1 MTEALKTS
9 KYRYLSDPPVLSK
22 PFFITVDEDRCI
34 GCGVCIMQCPCQT
47 IEMVKRAEPSAKQDP
62 SCRFACP
69 AGVDIRG
76 YLGVLRDG
84 GSMEDAWRLLTRD
97 NPFPA
102 ITGRVCPHPCESS
115 CNRGCLDEA
124 VNINCIERS
133 VGDYGVEH
141 GLCFEGPKNR
151 KEEKIA
157 VVGAGPSGLSCA
169 YHLAMMGFRVSVF
182 EAADKPGGMLSHAI
196 PRYRL
201 PREVIEAE
209 MKRVTDLAAEVRY
222 GTVIGSD
229 VTLEELAQEFKAVY
243 VAVGARK
250 SAALRIKGEQA
261 SNVIAGL
268 DFLRHF
274 SEKTIPALGKK
285 VVVVGGGNTAVDAAR
300 AARRLGCEVTM
311 LYRRTSSEM
320 PAYAAETGEA
330 LREGVRIEY
339 LCAPVKLVLDGSNRA
354 SSVVC
359 TKMELSEKDESGRP
373 RPVPVRGS
381 EFSVSMDSLIVAIGQ
396 ELDPD
401 LVDGIR
407 SETGWIGVDGSGAT
421 GLKGV
426 FAGGDA
432 AAGPGTVS
440 QAIGDGRKAALA
452 IDAFLSGRKLAI
464 PEKKE
469 ISFKDIPL
477 NGRPRVARNHADP
490 LDVRARLADP
500 AAEVNR
506 GLSVD
511 AVKAEQGRCLG
522 CGMEKPEF
530 TGIQYFGKICIAC
543 HNCEAVCS
551 QEALSF
557 PSFYQVTEGRWAYSF
572 DYPQAPGSGMPNP
585 LMKDRPAPFESI
597 RSELTGVE
605 QTIYT
610 RRSTRVY
617 KPDPVPRELIQ
628 RVLEAGRF
636 APSAGNCQGWK
647 FVVVTDREIL
657 NGLSQATTRFLG
669 IFTKLYQG
677 KGPLRS
683 SLKKSLAFIKPN
695 SIDQRPMVAIQ
706 ALITPKFGEGRLDAF
721 FNAPAAIFLLT
732 HRLHISD
739 PSLGMGICAQ
749 NMVLAAHSLGLGTC
763 YVGFVSNALNMDP
776 STRKK
781 FLKKLGVAWPYDTV
795 ATVITLGYPAV
806 KLDRPVDREFPK
818 VHWVE

>member
-1 MTEALKTS
+1 MTEAMKTS
-9 KYRYLSDPPVLSK
+9 KYRYLSDPPVRTR
-22 PFFITVDEDRCI
+22 PFSIRVDEDRCI

-47 IEMVKRAEPSAKQDP
+47 IELVKRAEPSARQDP

-69 AGVDIRG
+69 ASVDIRS
-76 YLGVLRDG
+76 YLEVLKDG

-115 CNRGCLDEA
+115 CNRSFLDEA
-124 VNINCIERS
+124 VNINCVERS
-133 VGDYGVEH
+133 VGDYALEK
-141 GLCFEGPKNR
+141 GLKFEVPKNR
-151 KEEKIA
+151 KKEKVA
-157 VVGAGPSGLSCA
+157 VVGAGPSGMSCA
-169 YHLAMMGFRVSVF
+169 YHLAMMGYRVSIF
-182 EAADKPGGMLSHAI
+182 EAADKPGGMLTCAI

-201 PREVIEAE
+201 PRQVIEAE
-209 MKRVTDLAAEVRY
+209 MKRITELAAEVRY
-222 GTVIGSD
+222 GTAIGGDLSI
-229 VTLEELAQEFKAVY
+229 EELARDFNAVY

-250 SAALRIKGEQA
+250 STPLKIEGEQA
-261 SNVIAGL
+261 SNVNSGL
-268 DFLRHF
+268 DFLREL
-274 SEKTIPALGKK
+274 SEGKTPALGNK

-300 AARRLGCEVTM
+300 AARRLGCDVTI
-311 LYRRTSSEM
+311 LYRRTASEM
-320 PAYAAETGEA
+320 PAYAAETEEA
-330 LREGVRIEY
+330 LREGVKIEY
-339 LCAPVKLVLDGSNRA
+339 LCAPVKFVLDGSNRA

-359 TKMELSEKDESGRP
+359 TKMKLSDADESGRP
-373 RPVPVRGS
+373 RPVPVAGS

-396 ELDPD
+396 ELDAGGM
-401 LVDGIR
+401 DGIR
-407 SETGWIGVDGSGAT
+407 SESGWIGIDASGAT

-432 AAGPGTVS
+432 ASGPGTVS
-440 QAIGDGRKAALA
+440 RAIGDGRKAALA
-452 IDAFLSGRKLAI
+452 IDAFLSGKKLAM

-469 ISFKDIPL
+469 ISFKDVPI
-477 NGRPRVARNHADP
+477 NGRPKVARNHAGF
-490 LDVRARLADP
+490 LDVKKRLADP
-500 AAEVNR
+500 AAEVNT
-506 GLSVD
+506 GLAAE
-511 AVKAEQGRCLG
+511 AVKEELGRCLG
-522 CGMEKPEF
+522 CGLEKPEF
-530 TGIQYFGKICIAC
+530 TGMQYFGKICIAC
-543 HNCEAVCS
+543 HNCEAVCP
-551 QEALSF
+551 QDALAF

-572 DYPQAPGSGMPNP
+572 DYPQEPGAGMPNP
-585 LMKDRPAPFESI
+585 LMKDKPVPFESI

-617 KPDPVPRELIQ
+617 KPDPVPREIIQ

-647 FVVVTDREIL
+647 FVVVTDRQLL
-657 NGLSQATTRFLG
+657 NELSESTIKFLG

-683 SLKKSLAFIKPN
+683 TLKKSLAFIKPN

-706 ALITPKFGEGRLDAF
+706 ALITPKFGQGRLDAF

-732 HRLHISD
+732 HRLHISE
-739 PSLGMGICAQ
+739 PGLGMGICAQ

-781 FLKKLGVAWPYDTV
+781 FLKKLGIEWPYDTV

-806 KLDRPVDREFPK
+806 KIDKPVDREFPK